1 MDNSPLLEVKNLSF
15 SYDGRNAVLRDIGF
29 RVEPGEVFVI
39 LGANG
44 AGKSTLL
51 NCIGGVLSPTGGE
64 VLLMGRRVG
73 SYSAGERAR
82 IVGYVPQ
89 ISAPAFSYTVR
100 DYVVMGRAPYM
111 GLLNVPG
118 DAEYE
123 MADRALERMG
133 IGHLADK
140 LCNGI
145 SGGERQQAQI
155 TRVLVQEPR
164 LILLDEPTNHLDYG
178 NQLKIVKTVS
188 QLAAEGFAVVM
199 TTHMP
204 DHAILLNGS
213 AGLMGSDGRMTS
225 GPAGSVISEA
235 ALREL
240 YHTNLHLVYVDPLE
254 RMACVA
260 GKL

>member
-1 MDNSPLLEVKNLSF
+1 MDSNPLLEVKGLSF
-15 SYDGRNAVLRDIGF
+15 SYDGRNDVLRDVGF
-29 RVEPGEVFVI
+29 RVGPGEVFVI

-51 NCIGGVLSPTGGE
+51 NCIGHALVPTGGE
-64 VLLMGRRVG
+64 VLLMGRSVG
-73 SYSAGERAR
+73 SYPANELAK

-89 ISAPAFSYTVR
+89 ISAPAFAYTVR
-100 DYVVMGRAPYM
+100 DYVVMGRAPHM
-111 GLLNVPG
+111 GLLSVPG

-133 IGHLADK
+133 IGHLARK
-140 LCNGI
+140 LCDGI
-145 SGGERQQAQI
+145 SGGERQQVQI

-178 NQLKIVKTVS
+178 NQLKIVKTIS

-213 AGLMGSDGRMTS
+213 VGLMGADGRMKS

-240 YHTNLHLVYVDPLE
+240 YHTNLHLVYVDPLG